1 MGKRRR
7 NKLLKDVTIESIGAE
22 GKGIARKEGKVIF
35 VDGGIPGDTADV
47 VVYKN
52 KKAYAHARYHTVTA
66 FSDLRQP
73 AFCPHFEYCGGCKW
87 QHLSY
92 SQQLKYKQQIVVDA
106 LERIGKAAIGEVH
119 PILGADPNRY
129 YRNKMEFSFSNKR
142 WLTPEEIRQ
151 EATISQRA
159 GVGFHVSGAFDK
171 VLDITECH
179 LMDDLQNQIR
189 NTLRD
194 YALQEQLSFYDI
206 RQQTGWLRNM
216 FIRNTISGD
225 WMVIL
230 VVSEW
235 KEAPLQ
241 AIQSLL
247 TDRFPAIKS
256 FYAIENPKKNESIY
270 DLTPRLLHGD
280 PFLIETLGDRQYRI
294 GPKSFFQTNTYQAKR
309 LYDLVRT
316 FADLQPT
323 DRVYDLYTGAGSI
336 ALYVADRC
344 EQVIGIESVPEA
356 VEDAEANRA
365 LNGLHNLTFWA
376 GDIKEILKPGFVADH
391 GAPDVIITDPPRAGM
406 HADVVEVIR
415 QSGARRIVYVSC
427 NPSTQARD
435 IELLQDTYAV
445 TRIQPVDMFPHTF
458 HVENI
463 AQLDLR

>member
-7 NKLLKDVTIESIGAE
+7 NKLIKDVTIESIGAE

-52 KKAYAHARYHTVTA
+52 KKAYAHARYHTVKV

-73 AFCPHFEYCGGCKW
+73 AFCQHFEYCGGCRW

-106 LERIGKAAIGEVH
+106 LERIGKAAIGAVH
-119 PILGADPNRY
+119 PIIGADPNRH

-142 WLTPEEIRQ
+142 WLTPEEINQ
-151 EATISQRA
+151 EATIAQRA

-179 LMDDLQNQIR
+179 LMEDLQNQIR

-216 FIRNTISGD
+216 FIRNTLSGD

-235 KEAPLQ
+235 QEAPLQ
-241 AIQSLL
+241 AIQTLL

-270 DLTPRLLHGD
+270 DLTPRLLYGD
-280 PFLIETLGDRQYRI
+280 PFLIETLGDRKYRI
-294 GPKSFFQTNTYQAKR
+294 GPKSFFQTK
-309 LYDLVRT
+309 
-316 FADLQPT
+316 
-323 DRVYDLYTGAGSI
+323 
-336 ALYVADRC
+336 
-344 EQVIGIESVPEA
+344 
-356 VEDAEANRA
+356 
-365 LNGLHNLTFWA
+365 H
-376 GDIKEILKPGFVADH
+376 IKP
-391 GAPDVIITDPPRAGM
+391 
-406 HADVVEVIR
+406 
-415 QSGARRIVYVSC
+415 SGC
-427 NPSTQARD
+427 T
-435 IELLQDTYAV
+435 T
-445 TRIQPVDMFPHTF
+445 
-458 HVENI
+458 
-463 AQLDLR
+463 